1 MTFKRVTVEEDN
13 TEEIKKPW
21 SEQLD
26 KKFLEIGV
34 YLVQMLQG
42 SQVRK
47 RSGSDNSVGTKKK
60 Q

>member
-34 YLVQMLQG
+34 YLVQCCKE
-42 SQVRK
+42 VR
-47 RSGSDNSVGTKKK
+47 
-60 Q
+60 